1 MKYLLRVLFVLALF
15 FGVTSGARAQGFH
28 MQVLDPGNICG
39 SLDDVTG
46 CIIIDSSAPLSID
59 LTAASCQIAGVPN
72 LPSDPN
78 TYGCAV
84 LLNVTGEDITSLNL
98 TFSGLEGEM
107 LNCDTLPGSIFAD
120 HSCGTSGGGVD
131 SFSFFDGV
139 LPTLSWSSNGIA
151 IIYEEGA
158 NPDLFADGT
167 GDVNQPPI
175 LFTPEPEPLLL
186 LSTGVMMMM
195 AGLFV
200 KRRRQLF
207 AYGKK

>member
-1 MKYLLRVLFVLALF
+1 MKYLLRVLFVVALF

-39 SLDDVTG
+39 GVDPTG
-46 CIIIDSSAPLSID
+46 CIIIDSSAPLTID
-59 LTAASCQIAGVPN
+59 LNAATCKFAGVPD
-72 LPSDPN
+72 LPSNPN

-98 TFSGLEGEM
+98 TFAGLEGLTFSCE
-107 LNCDTLPGSIFAD
+107 TAIPGSIFAD
-120 HSCGTSGGGVD
+120 NSCGTSGGGVD
-131 SFSFFDGV
+131 SFSFFGGV
-139 LPTLSWSSNGIA
+139 LPSLSWCSNGIA
-151 IIYEEGA
+151 IIYEDGA
-158 NPDLFADGT
+158 DPDLFKDGT